1 MIKKSNG
8 ELLYNLIRIRER
20 FDEMK
25 WIFEK
30 EIFPVK
36 EQREKFKDNKNLVGL
51 FRLDKYYKSKF
62 SEMNDLTKLI
72 LEKYILGK

>member
-1 MIKKSNG
+1 MIKKSNW

-36 EQREKFKDNKNLVGL
+36 EQREKFKDNKNLVWL

-72 LEKYILGK
+72 LEKYILWK